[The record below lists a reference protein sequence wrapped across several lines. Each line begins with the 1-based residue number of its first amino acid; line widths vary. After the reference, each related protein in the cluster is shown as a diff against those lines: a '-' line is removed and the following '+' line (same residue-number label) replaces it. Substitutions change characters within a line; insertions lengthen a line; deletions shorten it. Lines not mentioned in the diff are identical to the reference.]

1 MKQMLKGAA
10 VLMMTVLACAS
21 CIKDDDTTTSPECAI
36 VSFSVGSIKSYV
48 TTKKYDSEGNAT
60 DTIVQRTY
68 SGSDIYFNIDQVNGR
83 IYNVDSLPVWIDLSR
98 VVPSY
103 TCYGS
108 LFGKVVEGD
117 ELFYHLTSGKD
128 SIDFS
133 KPVELVCVSTDGLS
147 SKYYTVD
154 IRKHVSATDT
164 LEWKRTRSDL
174 AIVGQNRAFC
184 TDDKVYVFAEQ
195 ADGQSV
201 VTVASSSDASTWS
214 APVVIPVAKES
225 VVAFGDNFYGVGS
238 DGYIYT
244 CQKSLAGDGLW
255 TKASDRRVER
265 LLAADSYQ
273 LYAYDGSA
281 IIGTRDL
288 NTWKSQGVDDLDQLP
303 DADMNAVAYTTKT
316 TRDIE
321 QVVLTGLSAQNTA
334 NGVTWSKLTSADGTF
349 DQPWTYIQVTGD
361 NAYGLPRF
369 AHLSVTYYKG
379 ALFAIGTEDGLYKH
393 LYRSDDNGIT
403 WHAQTEKYPVPATLD
418 STEGAASIV
427 AVGSHLW
434 IIQESGKIWRGSIR

>member
-1 MKQMLKGAA
+1 MLKGAA

-128 SIDFS
+128 FIDFS

-164 LEWKRTRSDL
+164 L
-174 AIVGQNRAFC
+174 
-184 TDDKVYVFAEQ
+184 
-195 ADGQSV
+195 
-201 VTVASSSDASTWS
+201 
-214 APVVIPVAKES
+214 
-225 VVAFGDNFYGVGS
+225 
-238 DGYIYT
+238 
-244 CQKSLAGDGLW
+244 
-255 TKASDRRVER
+255 
-265 LLAADSYQ
+265 
-273 LYAYDGSA
+273 
-281 IIGTRDL
+281 
-288 NTWKSQGVDDLDQLP
+288 
-303 DADMNAVAYTTKT
+303 
-316 TRDIE
+316 
-321 QVVLTGLSAQNTA
+321 
-334 NGVTWSKLTSADGTF
+334 
-349 DQPWTYIQVTGD
+349 
-361 NAYGLPRF
+361 
-369 AHLSVTYYKG
+369 
-379 ALFAIGTEDGLYKH
+379 
-393 LYRSDDNGIT
+393 
-403 WHAQTEKYPVPATLD
+403 
-418 STEGAASIV
+418 
-427 AVGSHLW
+427 
-434 IIQESGKIWRGSIR
+434 